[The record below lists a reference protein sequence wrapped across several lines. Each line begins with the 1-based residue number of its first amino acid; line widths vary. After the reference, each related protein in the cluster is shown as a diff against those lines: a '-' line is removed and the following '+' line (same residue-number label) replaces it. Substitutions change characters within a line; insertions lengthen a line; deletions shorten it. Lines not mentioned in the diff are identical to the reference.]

1 MYGKYVL
8 VKLRALDA
16 EIVSPRITIPAWSS
30 LVPIDLSINLFG
42 DSRNRAKL
50 MPNNNAPKGD
60 PDKIAMKAKI
70 IPINS
75 FIYLNV
81 L

>member
-16 EIVSPRITIPAWSS
+16 EIVSPRIIIPAWSS
-30 LVPIDLSINLFG
+30 LIPTDLSIDSFG
-42 DSRNRAKL
+42 DSKNKAKV
-50 MPNNNAPKGD
+50 MPNNNAAKGD
-60 PDKIAMKAKI
+60 PDKIAVKAKI